1 MKIKKYT
8 RVTAFFLAVCT
19 VLLMLP
25 LSVRADEYWPDG
37 VKTQSKS
44 AIVMEVNT
52 GTVLYEKKS
61 HEKHYPASITK
72 IMTVLLAIENCD
84 MDEVVTFSADAVFKN
99 EGDTSHIARN
109 LGEKL
114 TMEQCLYAV
123 MLESANECAYA
134 VAEHVGQKLGGDYR
148 TFIDLMNKRAKEL
161 GCTDTHFNNCNGL
174 PDEDHWVSAYDM
186 ALISAEAYK
195 NETFRMIAGSP
206 SYTLPKTN
214 KCKAEYPCHNHHK
227 MIYPFRGDSSHLY
240 QYCTGG
246 KTGYTTVANNTL
258 VSFAEK
264 DGITLVCV
272 VMDAATPDHY
282 TDTRKLFDYCFE
294 NFQALNISE
303 NDAVL
308 AKDNGKDYGVLNNS
322 EPYVKLDE
330 DAADF
335 LADTANGDARAALNA
350 IELGVLTTGRSEDGL
365 IHIDLAAAQECIQK
379 RAVRY
384 DKDGDNHY
392 DTVSAFIK
400 SMRGSDPDAAV
411 YYLARMLYAGED
423 IKFIARRIMICASED
438 VGNADPQALS
448 VAVSASLAAE
458 RIGLPEAQIIL
469 SQAASYVA
477 CAPKSNASYMAIQ
490 NAMENVKTTR
500 TMPVPVHLQDRHY
513 KGAAKL
519 GHGEGYKYAHDYP
532 KHYVNQQYLPDGMEG
547 TIFYEPSDN
556 GYEKQIKEHMK
567 WLKE

>member
-1 MKIKKYT
+1 
-8 RVTAFFLAVCT
+8 
-19 VLLMLP
+19 
-25 LSVRADEYWPDG
+25 
-37 VKTQSKS
+37 
-44 AIVMEVNT
+44 
-52 GTVLYEKKS
+52 
-61 HEKHYPASITK
+61 
-72 IMTVLLAIENCD
+72 
-84 MDEVVTFSADAVFKN
+84 
-99 EGDTSHIARN
+99 
-109 LGEKL
+109 
-114 TMEQCLYAV
+114 MEQCLYAV

-240 QYCTGG
+240 KYCTGG

-303 NDAVL
+303 NDAGL
-308 AKDNGKDYGVLNNS
+308 AKDNGKNYGVLNNS

-330 DAADF
+330 DAYIIMPKGAQFSDASYKKTESAKGKKKVARLAYTYAGHEVGSVDIVKTGAKVKDNYYVNTDSGQKKNERVIRIDPAWLIVAGVVIVAAVVLLF
-335 LADTANGDARAALNA
+335 LA
-350 IELGVLTTGRSEDGL
+350 
-365 IHIDLAAAQECIQK
+365 K
-379 RAVRY
+379 RAY
-384 DKDGDNHY
+384 DNFYVIRHQRKTKKNDKMRFREKKRKKYNRRKDR
-392 DTVSAFIK
+392 F
-400 SMRGSDPDAAV
+400 
-411 YYLARMLYAGED
+411 
-423 IKFIARRIMICASED
+423 F
-438 VGNADPQALS
+438 
-448 VAVSASLAAE
+448 
-458 RIGLPEAQIIL
+458 
-469 SQAASYVA
+469 
-477 CAPKSNASYMAIQ
+477 
-490 NAMENVKTTR
+490 
-500 TMPVPVHLQDRHY
+500 
-513 KGAAKL
+513 
-519 GHGEGYKYAHDYP
+519 
-532 KHYVNQQYLPDGMEG
+532 
-547 TIFYEPSDN
+547 
-556 GYEKQIKEHMK
+556 
-567 WLKE
+567 

>member
-1 MKIKKYT
+1 MMLKNRWKKAACLILT
-8 RVTAFFLAVCT
+8 IISTVCLGK
-19 VLLMLP
+19 VD
-25 LSVRADEYWPDG
+25 VKAADYWPDAPETLSPS
-37 VKTQSKS
+37 V
-44 AIVMEVNT
+44 ILMEEST
-52 GTVLYEKKS
+52 GTILYEKNMD
-61 HEKHYPASITK
+61 EAHYPASITK

-148 TFIDLMNKRAKEL
+148 TFIDRMNKRAKEL

-330 DAADF
+330 DAYIIMPKGAQFSDASYKKTESAKGKKKVARLAYTYAGHEVGSVDIVKTGAKVKDNYYVNTDSGQKKNERVIRIDPAWLIVAGVVIVAAVVLLF
-335 LADTANGDARAALNA
+335 LA
-350 IELGVLTTGRSEDGL
+350 
-365 IHIDLAAAQECIQK
+365 K
-379 RAVRY
+379 RAY
-384 DKDGDNHY
+384 DNFYVIRHQRKTKKNDKMRFREKKRKKYNRRKDR
-392 DTVSAFIK
+392 F
-400 SMRGSDPDAAV
+400 
-411 YYLARMLYAGED
+411 
-423 IKFIARRIMICASED
+423 F
-438 VGNADPQALS
+438 
-448 VAVSASLAAE
+448 
-458 RIGLPEAQIIL
+458 
-469 SQAASYVA
+469 
-477 CAPKSNASYMAIQ
+477 
-490 NAMENVKTTR
+490 
-500 TMPVPVHLQDRHY
+500 
-513 KGAAKL
+513 
-519 GHGEGYKYAHDYP
+519 
-532 KHYVNQQYLPDGMEG
+532 
-547 TIFYEPSDN
+547 
-556 GYEKQIKEHMK
+556 
-567 WLKE
+567 

>member
-240 QYCTGG
+240 KYCTGG

-303 NDAVL
+303 NDAGL
-308 AKDNGKDYGVLNNS
+308 AKDNGKNYGVLNNS

-330 DAADF
+330 DAYIIMPKGAQFSDVSYKKTESAKGKKKVARLAYTYAGHEVGSVDIVKTGAKDPAWLIVAGVVIVAAVVLLF
-335 LADTANGDARAALNA
+335 LA
-350 IELGVLTTGRSEDGL
+350 
-365 IHIDLAAAQECIQK
+365 K
-379 RAVRY
+379 RAY
-384 DKDGDNHY
+384 DNFYVIRHQRKTKKNDKMRFREKKRKKYNRRKDR
-392 DTVSAFIK
+392 F
-400 SMRGSDPDAAV
+400 
-411 YYLARMLYAGED
+411 
-423 IKFIARRIMICASED
+423 F
-438 VGNADPQALS
+438 
-448 VAVSASLAAE
+448 
-458 RIGLPEAQIIL
+458 
-469 SQAASYVA
+469 
-477 CAPKSNASYMAIQ
+477 
-490 NAMENVKTTR
+490 
-500 TMPVPVHLQDRHY
+500 
-513 KGAAKL
+513 
-519 GHGEGYKYAHDYP
+519 
-532 KHYVNQQYLPDGMEG
+532 
-547 TIFYEPSDN
+547 
-556 GYEKQIKEHMK
+556 
-567 WLKE
+567 

>member
-240 QYCTGG
+240 KYCTGG

-303 NDAVL
+303 NDAGL
-308 AKDNGKDYGVLNNS
+308 AKDNGKNYGVLNNS

-330 DAADF
+330 DAYIIMPKGAQFSDVSYKKTESAKGKKKVARLAYTYAGYEVGSVDIVKTGAKVKDNYYVNTDSGQKKNERVIRIDPAWLIVAGVVIVAAVVLLF
-335 LADTANGDARAALNA
+335 LA
-350 IELGVLTTGRSEDGL
+350 
-365 IHIDLAAAQECIQK
+365 K
-379 RAVRY
+379 RAY
-384 DKDGDNHY
+384 DNFYVIRHQRKTKKNDKMRFREKKRKKYNRRKDR
-392 DTVSAFIK
+392 F
-400 SMRGSDPDAAV
+400 
-411 YYLARMLYAGED
+411 
-423 IKFIARRIMICASED
+423 F
-438 VGNADPQALS
+438 
-448 VAVSASLAAE
+448 
-458 RIGLPEAQIIL
+458 
-469 SQAASYVA
+469 
-477 CAPKSNASYMAIQ
+477 
-490 NAMENVKTTR
+490 
-500 TMPVPVHLQDRHY
+500 
-513 KGAAKL
+513 
-519 GHGEGYKYAHDYP
+519 
-532 KHYVNQQYLPDGMEG
+532 
-547 TIFYEPSDN
+547 
-556 GYEKQIKEHMK
+556 
-567 WLKE
+567 

>member
-240 QYCTGG
+240 KYCTGG

-294 NFQALNISE
+294 NFQVLNISE
-303 NDAVL
+303 NDAGL
-308 AKDNGKDYGVLNNS
+308 AKDNGKNYGVLNNS

-330 DAADF
+330 DAYIIMPKGAQFSDVSYKKTESAKGKKKVARLAYTYAGHEVCSVDIVKTGAKVKDNYYVNTDSGQKKNERVIRIDPAWLIVAGVVIVAAVVLLF
-335 LADTANGDARAALNA
+335 LA
-350 IELGVLTTGRSEDGL
+350 
-365 IHIDLAAAQECIQK
+365 K
-379 RAVRY
+379 RAY
-384 DKDGDNHY
+384 DNFYVIRHQRKTKKNDKMRFREKKRKKYNRRKDR
-392 DTVSAFIK
+392 F
-400 SMRGSDPDAAV
+400 
-411 YYLARMLYAGED
+411 
-423 IKFIARRIMICASED
+423 F
-438 VGNADPQALS
+438 
-448 VAVSASLAAE
+448 
-458 RIGLPEAQIIL
+458 
-469 SQAASYVA
+469 
-477 CAPKSNASYMAIQ
+477 
-490 NAMENVKTTR
+490 
-500 TMPVPVHLQDRHY
+500 
-513 KGAAKL
+513 
-519 GHGEGYKYAHDYP
+519 
-532 KHYVNQQYLPDGMEG
+532 
-547 TIFYEPSDN
+547 
-556 GYEKQIKEHMK
+556 
-567 WLKE
+567 

>member
-214 KCKAEYPCHNHHK
+214 
-227 MIYPFRGDSSHLY
+227 
-240 QYCTGG
+240 
-246 KTGYTTVANNTL
+246 
-258 VSFAEK
+258 
-264 DGITLVCV
+264 
-272 VMDAATPDHY
+272 
-282 TDTRKLFDYCFE
+282 
-294 NFQALNISE
+294 
-303 NDAVL
+303 
-308 AKDNGKDYGVLNNS
+308 
-322 EPYVKLDE
+322 
-330 DAADF
+330 
-335 LADTANGDARAALNA
+335 
-350 IELGVLTTGRSEDGL
+350 
-365 IHIDLAAAQECIQK
+365 
-379 RAVRY
+379 VR
-384 DKDGDNHY
+384 
-392 DTVSAFIK
+392 
-400 SMRGSDPDAAV
+400 
-411 YYLARMLYAGED
+411 
-423 IKFIARRIMICASED
+423 
-438 VGNADPQALS
+438 
-448 VAVSASLAAE
+448 
-458 RIGLPEAQIIL
+458 
-469 SQAASYVA
+469 
-477 CAPKSNASYMAIQ
+477 
-490 NAMENVKTTR
+490 
-500 TMPVPVHLQDRHY
+500 
-513 KGAAKL
+513 
-519 GHGEGYKYAHDYP
+519 
-532 KHYVNQQYLPDGMEG
+532 
-547 TIFYEPSDN
+547 
-556 GYEKQIKEHMK
+556 
-567 WLKE
+567 

>member
-148 TFIDLMNKRAKEL
+148 TFIDRMNKRAKEL

-303 NDAVL
+303 NDAGL
-308 AKDNGKDYGVLNNS
+308 AKDNGKNYGVLNNS

-330 DAADF
+330 DAYIIMPKGAQFSDVSYKKTESAKGKKKVARLAYTYAGHEVGSVDIVKIGAKVKDNYYVNTDSGQKKNERVIRIDPAWLIVAGVVIVAAVVLLF
-335 LADTANGDARAALNA
+335 LA
-350 IELGVLTTGRSEDGL
+350 
-365 IHIDLAAAQECIQK
+365 K
-379 RAVRY
+379 RAY
-384 DKDGDNHY
+384 DN
-392 DTVSAFIK
+392 F
-400 SMRGSDPDAAV
+400 
-411 YYLARMLYAGED
+411 
-423 IKFIARRIMICASED
+423 
-438 VGNADPQALS
+438 
-448 VAVSASLAAE
+448 
-458 RIGLPEAQIIL
+458 
-469 SQAASYVA
+469 YV
-477 CAPKSNASYMAIQ
+477 I
-490 NAMENVKTTR
+490 
-500 TMPVPVHLQDRHY
+500 RH
-513 KGAAKL
+513 
-519 GHGEGYKYAHDYP
+519 
-532 KHYVNQQYLPDGMEG
+532 
-547 TIFYEPSDN
+547 
-556 GYEKQIKEHMK
+556 QIKTKKNDKMRFSEK
-567 WLKE
+567 KRKKYNRRKDRFF

>member
-1 MKIKKYT
+1 MMLKNRWKK
-8 RVTAFFLAVCT
+8 AACLILMIISAVCLGK
-19 VLLMLP
+19 VD
-25 LSVRADEYWPDG
+25 VKAADYWPDAPETLSPG
-37 VKTQSKS
+37 V
-44 AIVMEVNT
+44 ILMEEST
-52 GTVLYEKKS
+52 GTILYEKNS
-61 HEKHYPASITK
+61 DEAHYPASITK

-240 QYCTGG
+240 KYCTGG

-294 NFQALNISE
+294 NFQVLNISE
-303 NDAVL
+303 NDAGL
-308 AKDNGKDYGVLNNS
+308 AKDNGKNYGVLNNS

-330 DAADF
+330 DAYIIMPKGAQFSDASYKKTESAKGKKKVARLAYTYAGHEVGSVDIVKTGAKVKDNYYVNTDSGQKKNERVIRIDPAWLIVAGVVIVAAVVLLF
-335 LADTANGDARAALNA
+335 LA
-350 IELGVLTTGRSEDGL
+350 
-365 IHIDLAAAQECIQK
+365 K
-379 RAVRY
+379 RAY
-384 DKDGDNHY
+384 DNFYVIRHQRKTKKNDKMRFREKKRKKYNRRKDR
-392 DTVSAFIK
+392 F
-400 SMRGSDPDAAV
+400 
-411 YYLARMLYAGED
+411 
-423 IKFIARRIMICASED
+423 F
-438 VGNADPQALS
+438 
-448 VAVSASLAAE
+448 
-458 RIGLPEAQIIL
+458 
-469 SQAASYVA
+469 
-477 CAPKSNASYMAIQ
+477 
-490 NAMENVKTTR
+490 
-500 TMPVPVHLQDRHY
+500 
-513 KGAAKL
+513 
-519 GHGEGYKYAHDYP
+519 
-532 KHYVNQQYLPDGMEG
+532 
-547 TIFYEPSDN
+547 
-556 GYEKQIKEHMK
+556 
-567 WLKE
+567 

>member
-240 QYCTGG
+240 KYCTGG

-303 NDAVL
+303 NDAGL
-308 AKDNGKDYGVLNNS
+308 AKDNGKNYGVLNNS

-330 DAADF
+330 DAYIIMPKGAQFSDTSYKKTESAKGKKKVARLAYTYAGHGVGSVDIVKTGAKVKDNYYVNTDSGQKKNERVIRIDPAWLIVAGVVIVAAVVLLF
-335 LADTANGDARAALNA
+335 LA
-350 IELGVLTTGRSEDGL
+350 
-365 IHIDLAAAQECIQK
+365 K
-379 RAVRY
+379 RAY
-384 DKDGDNHY
+384 DNFYVIRHQRKTKKNDKMRFREKKRKKYNRRKDR
-392 DTVSAFIK
+392 F
-400 SMRGSDPDAAV
+400 
-411 YYLARMLYAGED
+411 
-423 IKFIARRIMICASED
+423 F
-438 VGNADPQALS
+438 
-448 VAVSASLAAE
+448 
-458 RIGLPEAQIIL
+458 
-469 SQAASYVA
+469 
-477 CAPKSNASYMAIQ
+477 
-490 NAMENVKTTR
+490 
-500 TMPVPVHLQDRHY
+500 
-513 KGAAKL
+513 
-519 GHGEGYKYAHDYP
+519 
-532 KHYVNQQYLPDGMEG
+532 
-547 TIFYEPSDN
+547 
-556 GYEKQIKEHMK
+556 
-567 WLKE
+567 

>member
-1 MKIKKYT
+1 MKIKNYT

-174 PDEDHWVSAYDM
+174 PDEEHWVSAYDM

-240 QYCTGG
+240 KYCTGG

-303 NDAVL
+303 NDEGL
-308 AKDNGKDYGVLNNS
+308 AKDNGKNYGVLNNS

-330 DAADF
+330 DAYIIMPKGAQFSDASYKKTESAKGKKKVARLAYTYAGHEVGSVDIVKTGAKVKDNYYVNTDSGQKKNERVIRIDPAWLIVAGVVIVAAVVLLF
-335 LADTANGDARAALNA
+335 LA
-350 IELGVLTTGRSEDGL
+350 
-365 IHIDLAAAQECIQK
+365 K
-379 RAVRY
+379 RTY
-384 DKDGDNHY
+384 DNFYVIRHQRKTKKNDKMRFREKKRKKYNRRKDR
-392 DTVSAFIK
+392 F
-400 SMRGSDPDAAV
+400 
-411 YYLARMLYAGED
+411 
-423 IKFIARRIMICASED
+423 F
-438 VGNADPQALS
+438 
-448 VAVSASLAAE
+448 
-458 RIGLPEAQIIL
+458 
-469 SQAASYVA
+469 
-477 CAPKSNASYMAIQ
+477 
-490 NAMENVKTTR
+490 
-500 TMPVPVHLQDRHY
+500 
-513 KGAAKL
+513 
-519 GHGEGYKYAHDYP
+519 
-532 KHYVNQQYLPDGMEG
+532 
-547 TIFYEPSDN
+547 
-556 GYEKQIKEHMK
+556 
-567 WLKE
+567 

>member
-134 VAEHVGQKLGGDYR
+134 VAEHVGQKLGGDYQ

-240 QYCTGG
+240 KYCTGG

-303 NDAVL
+303 NDAGL
-308 AKDNGKDYGVLNNS
+308 AKDNGKNYGVLNNS

-330 DAADF
+330 DAYIIMPKGAQF
-335 LADTANGDARAALNA
+335 SDASYKKDRICKRKKESCKAC
-350 IELGVLTTGRSEDGL
+350 
-365 IHIDLAAAQECIQK
+365 IHIC
-379 RAVRY
+379 R
-384 DKDGDNHY
+384 
-392 DTVSAFIK
+392 S
-400 SMRGSDPDAAV
+400 
-411 YYLARMLYAGED
+411 
-423 IKFIARRIMICASED
+423 
-438 VGNADPQALS
+438 
-448 VAVSASLAAE
+448 
-458 RIGLPEAQIIL
+458 
-469 SQAASYVA
+469 
-477 CAPKSNASYMAIQ
+477 
-490 NAMENVKTTR
+490 
-500 TMPVPVHLQDRHY
+500 
-513 KGAAKL
+513 
-519 GHGEGYKYAHDYP
+519 
-532 KHYVNQQYLPDGMEG
+532 
-547 TIFYEPSDN
+547 
-556 GYEKQIKEHMK
+556 
-567 WLKE
+567 

>member
-61 HEKHYPASITK
+61 HDKHYPASITK

-148 TFIDLMNKRAKEL
+148 TFIDRMNKRAKEL

-227 MIYPFRGDSSHLY
+227 MIYRFAGTALI
-240 QYCTGG
+240 CTN
-246 KTGYTTVANNTL
+246 TVL
-258 VSFAEK
+258 AEK
-264 DGITLVCV
+264 PATRQWRIIPWCLLRRKTELLWCV
-272 VMDAATPDHY
+272 
-282 TDTRKLFDYCFE
+282 
-294 NFQALNISE
+294 
-303 NDAVL
+303 
-308 AKDNGKDYGVLNNS
+308 
-322 EPYVKLDE
+322 
-330 DAADF
+330 
-335 LADTANGDARAALNA
+335 
-350 IELGVLTTGRSEDGL
+350 
-365 IHIDLAAAQECIQK
+365 
-379 RAVRY
+379 
-384 DKDGDNHY
+384 
-392 DTVSAFIK
+392 
-400 SMRGSDPDAAV
+400 
-411 YYLARMLYAGED
+411 
-423 IKFIARRIMICASED
+423 
-438 VGNADPQALS
+438 
-448 VAVSASLAAE
+448 
-458 RIGLPEAQIIL
+458 
-469 SQAASYVA
+469 
-477 CAPKSNASYMAIQ
+477 
-490 NAMENVKTTR
+490 
-500 TMPVPVHLQDRHY
+500 
-513 KGAAKL
+513 
-519 GHGEGYKYAHDYP
+519 
-532 KHYVNQQYLPDGMEG
+532 
-547 TIFYEPSDN
+547 
-556 GYEKQIKEHMK
+556 
-567 WLKE
+567 W